1 MIILFYGKDTYR
13 LKEKLNE
20 IVEEYK
26 KKHKSGFNLKFL
38 DAKEINLDDLKSD
51 FLSISMFKEKKL
63 FVLSNVFSNAKIKE
77 DFEKKAHSFFESSN
91 ILVLVE
97 EGDISSKDKLFC
109 LLKEKA
115 KIEVFNLLRVDQVKK
130 WIKERLKG
138 KEIELTAM
146 DKLVEFVGSDLW
158 KMSKEIEK
166 LINYSSKTIK
176 EKDVE
181 LLVSPVF
188 DSNIFETID
197 AIARK
202 EKKKAVELISHHL
215 KKGDSAP
222 YIFSMIAFQFRNIIS
237 VKGVE
242 NPNSLGLNP
251 FVLRKSISQA
261 KNFSIE
267 KLKEIYSKIVYLDT
281 DIKTG
286 RISPETALD
295 FLIFDV

>member
-38 DAKEINLDDLKSD
+38 DAKEINIDDLKSD
-51 FLSISMFKEKKL
+51 FSSISMFKEKKL

-77 DFEKKAHSFFESSN
+77 DFEKKAHLFFESSN

>member
-38 DAKEINLDDLKSD
+38 DAKEINIDDLKSD
-51 FLSISMFKEKKL
+51 FSSISMFKEKKL

-77 DFEKKAHSFFESSN
+77 DFEKKAHLFFESSN

-109 LLKEKA
+109 LLKEKV

-251 FVLRKSISQA
+251 FVLRKSTSQA